1 MQQSTKKIMSTVFWD
16 CHGILMVD
24 FKERNT
30 TVNGAYYATLI
41 HELRE
46 AINEKRRGKLAK
58 GVLLLH
64 DNAPV
69 HTAAVAKAAVRE
81 CGFTELDHP
90 PYSPDM
96 APTDYYLFS
105 KLKKYLRGK
114 RFSNDDELKAAV
126 LDYFQGLDSEFFL
139 KASNYF

>member
-1 MQQSTKKIMSTVFWD
+1 M
-16 CHGILMVD
+16 
-24 FKERNT
+24 
-30 TVNGAYYATLI
+30 
-41 HELRE
+41 
-46 AINEKRRGKLAK
+46 AK

-126 LDYFQGLDSEFFL
+126 LDYFEGLDSEFFL

>member
-1 MQQSTKKIMSTVFWD
+1 M
-16 CHGILMVD
+16 
-24 FKERNT
+24 
-30 TVNGAYYATLI
+30 
-41 HELRE
+41 
-46 AINEKRRGKLAK
+46 AK

-114 RFSNDDELKAAV
+114 RFSNYDELKAAV
-126 LDYFQGLDSEFFL
+126 LDYFEGLDSEFFL